1 MPLSGVSH
9 AHCWQ
14 NNWSGCFFSFAF
26 FLVSLQIVSKK
37 YLSIITLKD
46 MNLPK
51 IHSITKKICVA
62 LLGGFLLIFLLFHA
76 AANLC
81 ILRHDDGAWY
91 SAFCHFMGTNYVVKV
106 FEVVLIGAIALHICF
121 TLWLWVTNRLARPV
135 RYHQQSKSKTHTT
148 SKLMMWTG
156 ILIFVCLILHFTDFY
171 FVKLGWV
178 KGQYMVKVEELRS
191 DEVDALQQA
200 SLQYG
205 LSPEEFIKTN
215 EEQLEMYKE
224 QIPVDQLEEIN
235 TQIDKLRAA
244 VPVANLL
251 GRAEEEKLFS
261 DDHQWVRHLTYD
273 DKAQLESSVEGL
285 DVEPDFYYM
294 AREKFR
300 NPWIVFCYL
309 LFFVVVWMHMRHA
322 FPSAFQTLGLNSTK
336 YNGIIEVLGQ
346 IYAWVVCLMFAAVVI
361 LVFLGL

>member
-1 MPLSGVSH
+1 
-9 AHCWQ
+9 
-14 NNWSGCFFSFAF
+14 
-26 FLVSLQIVSKK
+26 
-37 YLSIITLKD
+37 

-76 AANLC
+76 CANLL

-106 FEVVLIGAIALHICF
+106 FEILLLAVFVLHICF
-121 TLWLWVTNRLARPV
+121 TAWLWFTNRLARPV
-135 RYHQQSKSKTHTT
+135 RYHQRSKSTTHST

-156 ILIFVCLILHFTDFY
+156 ILIFVCLIMHFTDFY

-178 KGQYMVKVEELRS
+178 KGQYMVKVEQLHNEQI
-191 DEVDALQQA
+191 DALQQA

-205 LSPEEFIKTN
+205 VTPEEFVKTN
-215 EEQLEMYKE
+215 EEQLEMYKD
-224 QIPVDQLEEIN
+224 QIPAEQMDEIN
-235 TQIDKLRAA
+235 TELDKLRAV
-244 VPVANLL
+244 VPVAEMLS
-251 GRAEEEKLFS
+251 GAAEAGMFS
-261 DDHQWVRHLTYD
+261 ADGKWLRHLTHD
-273 DKAQLESSVEGL
+273 DKVMLEAAVEGL

-309 LFFVVVWMHMRHA
+309 FFFAVVWMHMRHA
-322 FPSAFQTLGLNSTK
+322 SPSAFQTLGLNNYK
-336 YNGIIEVLGQ
+336 YSGAIELLGQ